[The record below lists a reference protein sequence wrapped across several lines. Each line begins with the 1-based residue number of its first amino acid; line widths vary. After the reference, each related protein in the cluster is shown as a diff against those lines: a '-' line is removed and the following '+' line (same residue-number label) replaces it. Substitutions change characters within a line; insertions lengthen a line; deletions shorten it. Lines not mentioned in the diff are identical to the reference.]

1 METAKKIILRVVLLF
16 ALIAACNLIY
26 EHTFWKK
33 DAVELGG
40 ELLPVLKNA
49 QDSADVIYFAES
61 SNWSTH
67 KDDTITKSISEL
79 TAEYYPSLSVRA
91 VQKGAIHA
99 GIYLPLIRHI
109 HKNARVKT
117 VVVTMNLRS
126 FDATWIHSKLET
138 ALQRSRILY
147 EQGNYPLIGRCLV
160 ALNGY
165 DNKTEEQR
173 NEDMKAQWTRD
184 ELKFPHPFKY
194 KNVIEWD
201 KGMANG
207 GYLNADGSWD
217 MPRIELA
224 CHYIKTYAFQI
235 NEQTNPRIKDF
246 DEIVKVCKE
255 KKLNL
260 VFNLMAENTQ
270 YADSLVGKD
279 LIYLIHQNVD
289 LLMKRYNKDG
299 VIAVNN
305 LDLVDGIDYIDQ
317 AWTTEHYKQ
326 KGRQRIAKNLAI
338 HLKQLYPGKYVE
350 KSDGIAGLR

>member
-1 METAKKIILRVVLLF
+1 METAKKIIPRVIL
-16 ALIAACNLIY
+16 LIALLAVFNLIY
-26 EHTFWKK
+26 ERTFWKK
-33 DAVELGG
+33 DIVKLGG

-67 KDDTITKSISEL
+67 KDDTITKSISEFA
-79 TAEYYPSLSVRA
+79 AEYFPSLSVRS

-99 GIYLPLIRHI
+99 GIYLPLIKQI
-109 HKNARVKT
+109 DEQARVKT
-117 VVVTMNLRS
+117 VIVTMNLRS

-138 ALQRSRILY
+138 ALQRSKILY
-147 EQGNYPLIGRCLV
+147 TQENYPLVSHCLV

-165 DNKTEEQR
+165 DNKTESQR
-173 NEDMKAQWTRD
+173 EADMKAQWARE
-184 ELKFPHPFKY
+184 ELKFPYPFKY
-194 KNVIEWD
+194 KNVIDWD

-217 MPRIELA
+217 LPRIELA

-246 DEIVKVCKE
+246 DEIVNVCKT

-279 LIYLIHQNVD
+279 LMYLINQNVD
-289 LLMKRYNKDG
+289 LLVKRYNKDG
-299 VIAVNN
+299 VIVVNN
-305 LDLVDGIDYIDQ
+305 LNLVDGLDYIDQ
-317 AWTTEHYKQ
+317 NWTTEHYKQ
-326 KGRQRIAKNLAI
+326 KGRQRIAENLAN
-338 HLKQLYPGKYVE
+338 HLKKLYPEKFVE
-350 KSDGIAGLR
+350 KQHTMKEH

>member
-1 METAKKIILRVVLLF
+1 METAKKIIPRIILLF
-16 ALIAACNLIY
+16 ALLIIFNLIY

-33 DAVELGG
+33 DVVELGG

-67 KDDTITKSISEL
+67 KDDTNTKSISEL
-79 TAEYYPSLSVRA
+79 TAEYYPSLAVRA

-99 GIYLPLIRHI
+99 GIYLPLIRQI
-109 HKNARVKT
+109 NDPARVKT
-117 VVVTMNLRS
+117 VIVTMNLRS

-138 ALQRSRILY
+138 PLQRSKILY
-147 EQGNYPLIGRCLV
+147 TQQNYPLLSRCLV

-165 DNKTEEQR
+165 DNKTEAQR
-173 NEDMKAQWTRD
+173 ESDMKLQWERD
-184 ELKFPHPFKY
+184 ELKFPYPFKY
-194 KNVIEWD
+194 RNVIEWD

-235 NEQTNPRIKDF
+235 DEKTNPRIKDF
-246 DEIVKVCKE
+246 DEIVKTCKE
-255 KKLNL
+255 KHLNL
-260 VFNLMAENTQ
+260 VFNLMAENVQ

-279 LIYLIHQNVD
+279 LLYLIHQNVD

-299 VIAVNN
+299 VIVVNN
-305 LDLVDGIDYIDQ
+305 LDLVEGIDYIDQ
-317 AWTTEHYKQ
+317 NWTTEHYKQ
-326 KGRQRIAKNLAI
+326 RGRQRIAKNLAI
-338 HLKQLYPGKYVE
+338 HLKQLYPDKFVE
-350 KSDGIAGLR
+350 Q